1 MQYIRK
7 QIGIVKMRTLIQ
19 ARLSGVRS
27 IAARMIVV
35 FSIAA
40 IALPAIGARRVTVAQ
55 LEEVVA
61 ADEDAHHADLEVA
74 RQIGELEMTEQLTG
88 RTLVHFASIHKL
100 GPRTAL
106 ALQLLSDQSV
116 FLDPPANELPATALP
131 DPAMQQQMLEA
142 ARAYS
147 VETWT
152 RLPNFFVTRMTNR
165 FDDAPHVLTK
175 GDWPVRVGLQPVG
188 TSSRQVTFRD
198 GKEVQDPTSESAA
211 ENSKS
216 SQELGLHSWGEFG
229 PELTVVLA
237 DMAKHQ
243 VEFKHWE
250 EIGTQLAAVYEY
262 EVPKEASHYAV
273 SYCCIFNQLVVGRTQ
288 FGYSGRNRSAQQ
300 VANIPRTELEHTY
313 IETPG
318 YHGTIAIDPAT
329 GAVLRITIQAELS
342 HGDPL
347 LLAETMVEYGTVS
360 IGDRQFT
367 CPLRSIAI
375 SMEQSW
381 MEGAGNTKTVTVN
394 GVGDDSAWQSP
405 LNKGANAPIRLI
417 NETSFVDYHRL
428 GSTARILTDA
438 ATAGAQS
445 PPLPNSSGEASP
457 PNSSTSSVS
466 PGAGIVPPNPSADA
480 AATAP
485 PTAESGR
492 AETQTANSA
501 PPSGAIAPTAT
512 PPPPAE
518 PAIPEVSMSA
528 ATGVPDQPTS
538 AGEPTG
544 EGYSLKV
551 TSRLVDVGLVAYD
564 KKGHPV
570 TDLKAGDLEIYDN
583 GRKQE
588 IRSFGLAASPA
599 LAPSQ
604 EEPNPSS
611 STTDGAVPAVREASF
626 ANRAPDVSGNS
637 AAPLASES
645 GSTVLVIDESHIAWS
660 DMSNTRAQILKFL
673 GSLAPG
679 ERVGLYTM
687 TGLGFHV
694 LTEVTVDHA
703 ALIARMQKFMPSA
716 QSLAEAQ
723 DEETRNR
730 QHFDEVHNVADL
742 NSVNGNHT
750 DVPDA
755 EQPVDPQLLTMGDNP
770 ARASFIILVQ
780 VARHLSSIPGPKKL
794 VWVSSDNVLADWQD
808 QSVGIDKSP
817 RETASFALR
826 AQEAMN
832 EAHAAVYPFDV
843 SQLEGGAITA
853 DLQHQNV
860 QLTQASSDAESLGG
874 GATASRSTGPGRI
887 DAAMSQDLHPVQ
899 GTVRQVAAATGG
911 RVIRRSGDLTAQL
924 NGIVADEHA
933 TYMLSFSPQ
942 GPADGQYHT
951 ISLKLTGRH
960 GLNLSYRT
968 GYFFEKEP
976 STLKERFQQAVWRP
990 MDVSEIAVTAS
1001 VAPQGNGA
1009 NVKVNIAAG
1018 DLGLQQQAGRWMD
1031 KLDIFFIQRD
1041 DAGLHAR
1048 LEGQT
1053 LGLRLKS
1060 ATYEK
1065 LMPTG
1070 VPFEHFVGAKQGMAS
1085 LRVLV
1090 VDENSGRMGS
1100 VTIPVSA
1107 MGGRQ

>member
-1 MQYIRK
+1 MQEIRK
-7 QIGIVKMRTLIQ
+7 QIGMVKMRTLIRARSVA
-19 ARLSGVRS
+19 ARLLAVLW
-27 IAARMIVV
+27 
-35 FSIAA
+35 IAA
-40 IALPAIGARRVTVAQ
+40 IALPAVGARRVTVAQ
-55 LEEVVA
+55 LEEAVV
-61 ADEDAHHADLEVA
+61 ADEDAHHTDLEVA
-74 RQIGELEMTEQLTG
+74 RQIGALEMTEQLTA
-88 RTLVHFASIHKL
+88 RTVVHFAAAHPL

-116 FLDPPANELPATALP
+116 FLDPPAKELPATAPP
-131 DPAMQQQMLEA
+131 DPGLQQQMLDA

-147 VETWT
+147 VQTWA
-152 RLPNFFVTRMTNR
+152 RLPNFFVTRITHR
-165 FDDAPHVLTK
+165 FDDSPHVLTK
-175 GDWPVRVGLQPVG
+175 GDWPIRSGLQPVG
-188 TSSRQVTFRD
+188 MSSRQVTFQG
-198 GKEVQDPTSESAA
+198 GKEVQDPTSESTAA
-211 ENSKS
+211 NSKA
-216 SQELGLHSWGEFG
+216 SQELGLRSWGEFG

-237 DMAKHQ
+237 DMAKHT
-243 VEFKHWE
+243 VEFTHWD
-250 EIGTQLAAVYEY
+250 EIGTRLAAVYRY
-262 EVPKEASHYAV
+262 QVPREGSHYAV
-273 SYCCIFNQLVVGRTQ
+273 SFCCI
-288 FGYSGRNRSAQQ
+288 RNAKSIGGPR
-300 VANIPRTELEHTY
+300 VAYGNRGQSQGPSPYLANSVNLNTY
-313 IETPG
+313 VETPG

-347 LLAETMVEYGTVS
+347 LRAETMVEYGSVS
-360 IGDRQFT
+360 IGDRQFI
-367 CPLRSIAI
+367 CPIRSIAI
-375 SMEQSW
+375 SLEQAW
-381 MEGAGNTKTVTVN
+381 MGGAGNTKTMTVS
-394 GVGDDSAWQSP
+394 GVGDDGAWQSP
-405 LNKGANAPIRLI
+405 LNKGTNEPILLI

-428 GSTARILTDA
+428 GSTVRILTDA
-438 ATAGAQS
+438 AATGAPS
-445 PPLPNSSGEASP
+445 ASGPNSPEVPPDSKTAATTVSPQVSTAASP
-457 PNSSTSSVS
+457 
-466 PGAGIVPPNPSADA
+466 DA
-480 AATAP
+480 AAGGNAP
-485 PTAESGR
+485 SPAGSGQAEAQIAS
-492 AETQTANSA
+492 AA
-501 PPSGAIAPTAT
+501 PPSQPSVQ
-512 PPPPAE
+512 PSEPPPAPPAT

-528 ATGVPDQPTS
+528 ANGVPDQPVNAPDPS
-538 AGEPTG
+538 G
-544 EGYSLKV
+544 EGYSLKI

-564 KKGHPV
+564 KKGKLV

-583 GRKQE
+583 SRKQE
-588 IRSFGLAASPA
+588 IRSFGLAADPVPVPTTEGSK
-599 LAPSQ
+599 PSA
-604 EEPNPSS
+604 
-611 STTDGAVPAVREASF
+611 STAEGATPEVRETSF
-626 ANRAPDVSGNS
+626 ANRAPDVGGTPATSASVATSG
-637 AAPLASES
+637 A
-645 GSTVLVIDESHIAWS
+645 GSTVLVIDESHIAWNDLS
-660 DMSNTRAQILKFL
+660 YARTELLKFL
-673 GSLAPG
+673 SSLTPG

-687 TGLGFHV
+687 NGLGFHV
-694 LTEVTVDHA
+694 LTEVTTDHA
-703 ALIARMQKFMPSA
+703 ALIARMQKFMPTA
-716 QSLAEAQ
+716 QSVAEAQ

-750 DVPDA
+750 EVPDA

-770 ARASFIILVQ
+770 ARSSFIILVQ

-794 VWVSSDNVLADWQD
+794 VWVSSDNVLADWRD

-817 RETASFALR
+817 KDIAGFALR

-843 SQLEGGAITA
+843 SQLESGGVTA

-860 QLTQASSDAESLGG
+860 ELTPAAGEAASLGG
-874 GATASRSTGPGRI
+874 GQTTSRDTGPGRI
-887 DAAMSQDLHPVQ
+887 DATMSQDLHPVQ
-899 GTVRQVAAATGG
+899 GPVRQVAAATGG
-911 RVIRRSGDLTAQL
+911 RVIRRSGDLAAQL

-976 STLKERFQQAVWRP
+976 STLRERFQQAVWRP
-990 MDVSEIAVTAS
+990 IDVSEIAVTAS
-1001 VAPQGNGA
+1001 VSPESNGA

-1041 DAGLHAR
+1041 DAGLHAH

-1065 LMPTG
+1065 LMPEG
-1070 VPFEHFVGAKQGMAS
+1070 VPFQRFVGAKPGMAS

-1100 VTIPVSA
+1100 ITIPASA
-1107 MGGRQ
+1107 MRGGQ